1 MAEPERIEDVI
12 TTQDLRQRVGEVFSR
27 VQYANRPLTVKKQG
41 RNVGIIV
48 PAEWSDDIHELQEK
62 RNRAQA
68 VAILAKGAKRR
79 IKAGKKESEEE
90 VADLARELLQEVRA
104 AKRKGKRTGR

>member
-1 MAEPERIEDVI
+1 MAKPERIEDVI

-41 RNVGIIV
+41 RKVGIIV
-48 PAEWSDDIHELQEK
+48 PAEWSDDIHELQER

-104 AKRKGKRTGR
+104 TKKKGNRAGK